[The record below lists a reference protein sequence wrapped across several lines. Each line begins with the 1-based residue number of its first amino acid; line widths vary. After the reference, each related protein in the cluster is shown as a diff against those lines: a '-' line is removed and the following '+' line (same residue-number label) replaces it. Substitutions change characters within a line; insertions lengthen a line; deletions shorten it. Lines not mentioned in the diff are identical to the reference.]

1 MKKLEGKVGLGI
13 TVLMSCLFLSQTNVY
28 ADVTAEQRQ
37 LIETQVDQLDDKEES
52 FIPGELI
59 VGLSG
64 NHRIDLKE
72 KSSSNLFGI
81 NARVVEDLTLGTN
94 EKERRNHNQVLLI
107 QFSTALEL
115 SQVIKQLHKL
125 PEVEYAEPNYVF
137 TSDEVETATVSMEQ
151 PNHVLKATQII
162 PNDPYWSQM
171 WGLQKIEMPTA
182 WNKTTGSKNVK
193 VAVIDS
199 GVDYKHADLAA
210 NVDVSLGYDFVDND
224 ADPQDGK
231 GHGTHVAGT
240 IGAKANNGLGVP
252 GINWNV
258 TMVPIRVLNNEGKGS
273 SSNIIKGI
281 NWITEKKIPIAN
293 YSISGDNYS
302 ASMETAIKNYP
313 GLFVGSAGNKG
324 ASLESNP
331 CYPPALNISNMI
343 TVGNSDQQDQR
354 SSSSSYSKTKVDLFA
369 PGKSIFSTIPGS
381 YGTKSGTSM
390 AAPHVAGSAAL
401 ALAQNPNL
409 TTSQLKNKILNS
421 VDKKAS
427 LSEFCQTGG
436 RLNTAKLLD

>member
-1 MKKLEGKVGLGI
+1 
-13 TVLMSCLFLSQTNVY
+13 
-28 ADVTAEQRQ
+28 
-37 LIETQVDQLDDKEES
+37 
-52 FIPGELI
+52 
-59 VGLSG
+59 
-64 NHRIDLKE
+64 
-72 KSSSNLFGI
+72 
-81 NARVVEDLTLGTN
+81 
-94 EKERRNHNQVLLI
+94 
-107 QFSTALEL
+107 
-115 SQVIKQLHKL
+115 
-125 PEVEYAEPNYVF
+125 
-137 TSDEVETATVSMEQ
+137 
-151 PNHVLKATQII
+151 
-162 PNDPYWSQM
+162 M

-258 TMVPIRVLNNEGKGS
+258 TMVPIRILNNEGTGS
-273 SSNIIKGI
+273 VSNIVKGI
-281 NWITEKKIPIAN
+281 NWATQKKIPIAN

-302 ASMETAIKNYP
+302 SSIETAIKNYP
-313 GLFVGSAGNKG
+313 GLFVGTAGNKG
-324 ASLESNP
+324 DSLESTP
-331 CYPPALNISNMI
+331 RYPSALIISNMI
-343 TVGNSDQQDQR
+343 TVGNSDQQDER
-354 SSSSSYSKTKVDLFA
+354 YSSSGYSKTKVDLFA
-369 PGKSIFSTIPGS
+369 PGRKIYSTIPGG
-381 YGTKSGTSM
+381 YGTKTGTSM